1 MENQKGFKISQ
12 YACAVLLI
20 VSSIVMVAYQVVE
33 IDDVAGGLLYY
44 VAQSFLLAGS
54 GGLLY
59 YVAQSFLLAGS
70 IFGLDQYLRIIRKH
84 YHEKPNK

>member
-1 MENQKGFKISQ
+1 MENRGFKISQ

-20 VSSIVMVAYQVVE
+20 VSSIGLVAYQVVE
-33 IDDVAGGLLYY
+33 IDDV
-44 VAQSFLLAGS
+44 V

-70 IFGLDQYLRIIRKH
+70 IFGLDQYIRVIKRNYQNH
-84 YHEKPNK
+84 QG

>member
-1 MENQKGFKISQ
+1 MSKDFKISQ

-20 VSSIVMVAYQVVE
+20 ASSIAMVAYQVVH
-33 IDDVAGGLLYY
+33 IDNVA
-44 VAQSFLLAGS
+44 

-70 IFGLDQYLRIIRKH
+70 IFGLDQYIRIINKH
-84 YHEKPNK
+84 YNERNS

>member
-54 GGLLY
+54 
-59 YVAQSFLLAGS
+59 
-70 IFGLDQYLRIIRKH
+70 IFGLDQYIRIINKH
-84 YHEKPNK
+84 YHEHTNK

>member
-54 GGLLY
+54 
-59 YVAQSFLLAGS
+59 
-70 IFGLDQYLRIIRKH
+70 IFGLDQSLRIIKKH
-84 YHEKPNK
+84 YHEKPNE